1 MTKSIQTNSTHR
13 EKACGGASRR
23 LADFGPGALA
33 ASLLLSLAVGG
44 RSGRAVAQDAVDYY
58 VAPTPGL
65 GIDDASHG
73 ASPSAPA
80 LTLGYIL
87 ERAREQAIAS
97 GQNLARIH
105 LAAGVYTDAAP
116 LGAERFPV
124 ALPSELRSL
133 ELIGP
138 SEGTARLE
146 MAALEGPVVRVAPNS
161 DVTMAFAAVDF
172 QGGASAIEAMDLP
185 AAAVRIS
192 LQGCAFAAQRGQ
204 AVRISGA
211 GGGALRLDAANCR
224 FTGSRGGIFAASPSA
239 GRLDVDVSTSEFK
252 DLASYGPGS
261 FLGAGVDVYLE
272 PGGDLGLRVD
282 RCVFRSVAS
291 AVQLVE
297 STDGPAL
304 LATPGNLRAVLSN
317 NLIHGSSLPANT
329 ELGPG
334 SVASGLYLSLWPH
347 HQSAIVIANNTFFA
361 ISRFVVYQDNLAAL
375 VDGGLDV
382 PGFTFANNICWGVGE
397 TSEFAGEAF
406 DAARGGA
413 PKAFPGRGGKVT
425 RNILSRSGWNG
436 DGKTPEG
443 NFRDPPRFLDES
455 GLDFRLSPDSPAID
469 SGESSFSIE
478 SAVDLAG
485 SCRRASRVCTS
496 QASTY
501 PVDLGAYELPGFCDA
516 DPVRFVRGDC
526 NANRGVVDLSDS
538 VELFTH
544 LFISQRPIACSD
556 ACDANDDGRLD
567 ISDGIYI
574 LSFLFTGG
582 PAPAPPVGEEGS
594 DPTWDCLEACAR

>member
-1 MTKSIQTNSTHR
+1 
-13 EKACGGASRR
+13 
-23 LADFGPGALA
+23 
-33 ASLLLSLAVGG
+33 
-44 RSGRAVAQDAVDYY
+44 
-58 VAPTPGL
+58 
-65 GIDDASHG
+65 
-73 ASPSAPA
+73 
-80 LTLGYIL
+80 
-87 ERAREQAIAS
+87 
-97 GQNLARIH
+97 
-105 LAAGVYTDAAP
+105 
-116 LGAERFPV
+116 V

-347 HQSAIVIANNTFFA
+347 HQSA
-361 ISRFVVYQDNLAAL
+361 SRHREQHILRDLSLSSSTRTTWRRSSTAASTSRGSL
-375 VDGGLDV
+375 LRTTSAGGWERPRSL
-382 PGFTFANNICWGVGE
+382 PARLSTLPA
-397 TSEFAGEAF
+397 
-406 DAARGGA
+406 AARPKRSPGA
-413 PKAFPGRGGKVT
+413 AAK
-425 RNILSRSGWNG
+425 
-436 DGKTPEG
+436 
-443 NFRDPPRFLDES
+443 
-455 GLDFRLSPDSPAID
+455 
-469 SGESSFSIE
+469 
-478 SAVDLAG
+478 
-485 SCRRASRVCTS
+485 
-496 QASTY
+496 
-501 PVDLGAYELPGFCDA
+501 
-516 DPVRFVRGDC
+516 
-526 NANRGVVDLSDS
+526 
-538 VELFTH
+538 
-544 LFISQRPIACSD
+544 
-556 ACDANDDGRLD
+556 
-567 ISDGIYI
+567 
-574 LSFLFTGG
+574 
-582 PAPAPPVGEEGS
+582 
-594 DPTWDCLEACAR
+594 

>member
-1 MTKSIQTNSTHR
+1 
-13 EKACGGASRR
+13 
-23 LADFGPGALA
+23 
-33 ASLLLSLAVGG
+33 
-44 RSGRAVAQDAVDYY
+44 
-58 VAPTPGL
+58 
-65 GIDDASHG
+65 
-73 ASPSAPA
+73 
-80 LTLGYIL
+80 
-87 ERAREQAIAS
+87 
-97 GQNLARIH
+97 
-105 LAAGVYTDAAP
+105 
-116 LGAERFPV
+116 
-124 ALPSELRSL
+124 
-133 ELIGP
+133 
-138 SEGTARLE
+138 
-146 MAALEGPVVRVAPNS
+146 
-161 DVTMAFAAVDF
+161 
-172 QGGASAIEAMDLP
+172 
-185 AAAVRIS
+185 
-192 LQGCAFAAQRGQ
+192 
-204 AVRISGA
+204 
-211 GGGALRLDAANCR
+211 
-224 FTGSRGGIFAASPSA
+224 
-239 GRLDVDVSTSEFK
+239 
-252 DLASYGPGS
+252 
-261 FLGAGVDVYLE
+261 
-272 PGGDLGLRVD
+272 
-282 RCVFRSVAS
+282 
-291 AVQLVE
+291 
-297 STDGPAL
+297 
-304 LATPGNLRAVLSN
+304 
-317 NLIHGSSLPANT
+317 
-329 ELGPG
+329 
-334 SVASGLYLSLWPH
+334 
-347 HQSAIVIANNTFFA
+347 
-361 ISRFVVYQDNLAAL
+361 
-375 VDGGLDV
+375 
-382 PGFTFANNICWGVGE
+382 VGE

-516 DPVRFVRGDC
+516 DPVPFVRGDC

-582 PAPAPPVGEEGS
+582 PAPAPPGGEGRLRPHLGLPRGLREVALE
-594 DPTWDCLEACAR
+594 DLEAVGHPVPKVELLDEILQREERTPVDLRLA